1 MTWERSAGAGSAA
14 PPERLWQV
22 LLDGRRW
29 SLWNHDV
36 EWMTLEGPPVPG
48 TVVTI
53 KPKRMRQTALRIEQ
67 AVEGR
72 LLALVLTFGPL
83 ATLRLRWD
91 IAAES
96 GGSTIVQT
104 VAIAGPLADLFLR
117 KAAQRISEEMQPALQ
132 RLAVRATE

>member
-14 PPERLWQV
+14 APERVWSV

-29 SLWNHDV
+29 SLWNPAV
-36 EWMTLEGPPVPG
+36 EWMTLEGPPIPG

-83 ATLRLRWD
+83 ATMRLRWD
-91 IAAES
+91 IAPES
-96 GGSTIVQT
+96 GGSSIVQT
-104 VAIAGPLADLFLR
+104 VAIAGPLANLVLR
-117 KAAQRISEEMQPALQ
+117 RAAQRIGDEMQPALQ